1 MGVGVALVEVYDLSP
16 GNDTQLANISTR
28 GLVQTGDNVLIGGFI
43 LGGDS
48 GSAAILV
55 RALGPSLPSSVA
67 NRLANPTLDIYQGS
81 TLIASND
88 DWQQNTNAAAIS
100 ATGLA
105 PNDTQESAVL
115 LDLAPGAYTMIVR
128 GKDGTTGIGL
138 VEGYDLDGQ

>member
-1 MGVGVALVEVYDLSP
+1 M
-16 GNDTQLANISTR
+16 T
-28 GLVQTGDNVLIGGFI
+28 
-43 LGGDS
+43 
-48 GSAAILV
+48 
-55 RALGPSLPSSVA
+55 SVNGA
-67 NRLANPTLDIYQGS
+67 LANPTLDIYQGS

-105 PNDTQESAVL
+105 PNNTQESAVL